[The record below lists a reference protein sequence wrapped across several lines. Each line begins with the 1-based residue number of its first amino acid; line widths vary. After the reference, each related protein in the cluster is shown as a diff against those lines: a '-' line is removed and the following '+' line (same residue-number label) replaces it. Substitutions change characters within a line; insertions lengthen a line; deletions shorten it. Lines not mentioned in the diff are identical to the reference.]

1 MAAKNR
7 HNQETILFILMGL
20 IVIGLIISGYFLFVK
35 KILPEFEAEKRK
47 SSNISVN
54 NEEEVQIAQENFI
67 PDQDAQI
74 LSLYFPERGSDFLR
88 VELRRVRR
96 KKMLTAQ
103 AKQIIEEILRGPEK
117 PELYSAI
124 PENTNLRGLFFDKGT
139 FIIDLTS
146 EFSQLNNMG
155 AIEQAISAYSIINS
169 LTELDPGAKI
179 RFLINGSE
187 PTDEYGHIDLTRPM
201 TRLKDLIKE

>member
-1 MAAKNR
+1 
-7 HNQETILFILMGL
+7 MGL